1 MDDKNI
7 IAILGGMGPYAGLE
21 FSKKILTL
29 TPARKDW
36 EHIHTII
43 DNNSKIPSRTRHI
56 LYNEEN
62 PSKYIIESINKL
74 AAFGAIK
81 VFLPCNSVHY
91 FYDQVSPYINIPWV
105 NLIKVVADK
114 ISQSNKTKTIVLGA
128 YTTITQ
134 KLYDKYLP
142 NLIYLSDIDNKI
154 VYEIIEAT
162 KLNDLQLAN
171 DLNNKLLFHLENY
184 NFDSVIL
191 ACTELTLI
199 TNLLNNENFTTF
211 DSNLLYARY
220 LIDSSNS
227 DIKN

>member
-7 IAILGGMGPYAGLE
+7 IAILGGMGPYAALE
-21 FSKKILTL
+21 FSKQILNQTS
-29 TPARKDW
+29 ARKDW
-36 EHIHTII
+36 DHIHTII

-74 AAFGAIK
+74 AVFGAKK

-114 ISQSNKTKTIVLGA
+114 ISQSKNTKTIVLGA

-162 KLNDLQLAN
+162 KLNNLQLAN
-171 DLNNKLLFHLENY
+171 HLNKKLLSNLECY

-191 ACTELTLI
+191 ACTELTFI
-199 TNLLNNENFTTF
+199 TDLLNNKKFTTF
-211 DSNLLYARY
+211 DSNLLYVQY
-220 LIDSSNS
+220 LIESNNS
-227 DIKN
+227 DMKN